1 MKIMPP
7 SPKAFEME
15 YIHIHKN
22 RTQANKESE
31 MKNNLN
37 KLFGGIPN

>member
-7 SPKAFEME
+7 SPKAFQME
-15 YIHIHKN
+15 WNTYTQN